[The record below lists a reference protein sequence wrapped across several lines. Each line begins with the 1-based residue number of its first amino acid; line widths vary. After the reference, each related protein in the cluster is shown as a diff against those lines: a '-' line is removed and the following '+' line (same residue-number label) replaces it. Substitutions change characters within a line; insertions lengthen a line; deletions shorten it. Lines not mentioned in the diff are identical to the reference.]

1 MNWNTTITTYRLKSW
16 KEEKKKKEEEK
27 QKTQNRKWMD
37 KIEED

>member
-1 MNWNTTITTYRLKSW
+1 MPQLRPVDW
-16 KEEKKKKEEEK
+16 KAEKKKRKKKEEK

>member
-16 KEEKKKKEEEK
+16 KEEKKKKEEK